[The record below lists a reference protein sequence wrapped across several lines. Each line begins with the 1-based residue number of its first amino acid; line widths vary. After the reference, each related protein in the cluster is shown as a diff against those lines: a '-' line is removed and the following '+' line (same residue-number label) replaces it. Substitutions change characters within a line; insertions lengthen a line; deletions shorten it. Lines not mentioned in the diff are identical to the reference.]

1 MCYTPKIYSPSKT
14 ANVCTE
20 IQLKDRLLTNND
32 LTDFFIN
39 IPKRLDTIET
49 ASDVSDNLDAFA
61 LSNDVAKNKDDI
73 SELKEDIKTANDAI
87 ESLENSMGEKLIS
100 GTVQYNVNEL
110 WNTVFGTEGLI
121 DFITDVNDELCNT
134 KNIDLV
140 NMQKEIDSNTSSSKS
155 NTDSIKDH
163 AKRLLDVENKSAQI
177 DVNTAYFKVVEAKI
191 EQLRTEINN
200 VIDELW
206 KAVNVLRDFHGINY

>member
-1 MCYTPKIYSPSKT
+1 MCFTPKIYSPSKT

-32 LTDFFIN
+32 LTEFFIN
-39 IPKRLDTIET
+39 IPKRIDTIEI

-61 LSNDVAKNKDDI
+61 LANDVTKNKDDI
-73 SELKEDIKTANDAI
+73 SEIKDDIKTINDAV
-87 ESLENSMGEKLIS
+87 EELEYVMGEKLIS
-100 GTVQYNVNEL
+100 GTVQYNLNEV
-110 WNTVFGTEGLI
+110 WNTLFGTENLI
-121 DFITDVNDELCNT
+121 DFITDVNDDLCNT

-140 NMQKEIDSNTSSSKS
+140 NMQKEIDSNTSSSKT
-155 NTDSIKDH
+155 NTDAIKDH

-191 EQLRTEINN
+191 EQVRTEFNN

-206 KAVNVLRDFHGINY
+206 KAVNVLRDLNDISY

>member
-1 MCYTPKIYSPSKT
+1 MCYTPKIYSPIKT

-39 IPKRLDTIET
+39 IPKRIETIET

-61 LSNDVAKNKDDI
+61 LSNDVTKNKDDI
-73 SELKEDIKTANDAI
+73 SEIKDDIKTINDAI
-87 ESLENSMGEKLIS
+87 EELEYMMGEKLIAGS
-100 GTVQYNVNEL
+100 VQYNVNEL
-110 WNTVFGTEGLI
+110 WNNVFGTDGLI
-121 DFITDVNDELCNT
+121 ESFIALNDDVCNT
-134 KNIDLV
+134 RNIDLV

-155 NTDSIKDH
+155 NTDEIKDH

-191 EQLRTEINN
+191 EQVRTEINN
-200 VIDELW
+200 VIEEIW
-206 KAVNVLRDFHGINY
+206 KAINVLRDLNDISY